1 MSVCLIENRV
11 RTTKQPESTT
21 CAYHEI
27 YCYVTQYRRKMCL
40 HNMFR
45 CDGNADC
52 EGGEDENE
60 NMCGMAFMV
69 LPFEK

>member
-1 MSVCLIENRV
+1 
-11 RTTKQPESTT
+11 
-21 CAYHEI
+21 
-27 YCYVTQYRRKMCL
+27 
-40 HNMFR
+40 MFR